1 MSVWIILAILIL
13 LALALVLVPL
23 LFRARKIPGRGEY
36 DLAIFKDQLREV
48 DRDLERGV
56 LDEEQAEAARV
67 EISRKILKAGA
78 GLEKNGDDSA
88 GTAATKSRM
97 LVLAGSLLMLPVIAI
112 GGYLLLGS
120 PTLPGLPYASRI
132 SDKSN
137 NMNLDVLVARV
148 ETHLRKKPDDVR
160 GWTVI
165 APSYMRLNRFAD
177 AANAYQE
184 LMRLQGQTATLLANY
199 GEAATL
205 ANNGVINENARKAF
219 EAARRRNPTRPKP
232 QYFLG
237 LAALQSGNRQEA
249 VKLWQAML
257 ASAPSDAPWR
267 GQVETMIRK
276 AGGKVAARTTGL
288 PPLPAPAGSAAA
300 SKGPTR
306 EQMRNAANMSAKDR
320 QAMIE
325 GMVSQLA
332 ERLEKDTKDIEGW
345 LRLIRAYGV
354 MGRKADADKALARV
368 REIFK
373 DQPEALARIN
383 RLDNGNN

>member
-1 MSVWIILAILIL
+1 VSVWIILGILIL

-23 LFRARKIPGRGEY
+23 LFRARKVPGRGEY

-48 DRDLERGV
+48 DKDLERGV
-56 LDEEQAEAARV
+56 LDKEQAEAARV

-78 GLEKNGDDSA
+78 GLEKNGDNA
-88 GTAATKSRM
+88 TAAAAKSRM
-97 LVLAGSLLMLPVIAI
+97 LILAGSLLMVPVIAI
-112 GGYLLLGS
+112 GGYMMLGS
-120 PTLPGLPYASRI
+120 PGIQGLPYASRI
-132 SDKSN
+132 RDKNN
-137 NMNLDVLVARV
+137 NMNLDILVARV
-148 ETHLRKKPDDVR
+148 ETHLRKNPDDVR

-184 LMRLQGQTATLLANY
+184 LMRLQGQSATLLANF

-219 EAARRRNPTRPKP
+219 EAARRRDPTRPKP

-237 LAALQSGNRQEA
+237 LAALQSGKPKEA
-249 VKLWQAML
+249 VERWQAML
-257 ASAPSDAPWR
+257 ASAPGDAPWR
-267 GQVETMIRK
+267 PQVETMIRK
-276 AGGKVAARTTGL
+276 AGGKVAARAAKL
-288 PPLPAPAGSAAA
+288 PPLPAPAKSAAA
-300 SKGPTR
+300 PKGPTR
-306 EQMRNAANMSAKDR
+306 EQMRDAANMSARDR

-325 GMVSQLA
+325 GMVTQLA
-332 ERLEKDTKDIEGW
+332 ERLEKDTKDLDGW

-354 MGRKADADKALARV
+354 MGRKADAGKALTRV

-383 RLDNGNN
+383 KLDNGNN